1 MARVLRV
8 DTRARY
14 TRVRRGAM
22 YQALIHAPATLAS
35 NTGKNRL
42 DGAVRGYSH
51 THPEGGATV
60 KTKQETQT
68 PAHRL
73 DAMVTLRL
81 TKAEKLELVR
91 LSRMAG
97 KVGNYSEAARWA
109 IASAPQTAKTPAAG
123 R

>member
-1 MARVLRV
+1 M
-8 DTRARY
+8 
-14 TRVRRGAM
+14 
-22 YQALIHAPATLAS
+22 
-35 NTGKNRL
+35 
-42 DGAVRGYSH
+42 
-51 THPEGGATV
+51 

-97 KVGNYSEAARWA
+97 KVGNYSEAVRWA
-109 IASAPQTAKTPAAG
+109 IANATQTAKTPAAG

>member
-1 MARVLRV
+1 
-8 DTRARY
+8 
-14 TRVRRGAM
+14 
-22 YQALIHAPATLAS
+22 
-35 NTGKNRL
+35 
-42 DGAVRGYSH
+42 
-51 THPEGGATV
+51 V

-97 KVGNYSEAARWA
+97 KVGNYSEAVRWA
-109 IASAPQTAKTPAAG
+109 IANATQTAKTPAAG